1 MFIRVGVVGNDTG
14 WQILLRQEGIPYSQV
29 KNQKFSD
36 DFSVIVVGDD
46 VDPASITVIKEYLRA
61 GGAVLCSGKVYS
73 QLSGVKCQK
82 RYVKYLTETPNQH
95 FSGTGL
101 IDLGLMCDIPIG
113 ANTLKTDRDEFAMYQ
128 GKWENGE
135 IIVFPFDVTRII
147 TDDRQSTKTFY
158 INHKRMPF
166 ERVSHISRAG
176 IRKLVHRSL
185 ELLHHRRGVPYIHQW
200 YFPKDLRSICSFR
213 IDTDYGTESEIKDLF
228 NLVQKYKIFPTWFL
242 DVKNQESHIS
252 LFGQMKEHEIGLHCY
267 EHVAYGDHE
276 RNKQNIEKG
285 LSVLERHGLRA
296 KGYAAPYGSWNDEI
310 AHAIEE
316 RGFEYSSEF
325 SYDYD
330 NLPSYPVLNGKE
342 LKTLQLP
349 IHPISIGS
357 LRRLGLKENDI
368 ITYFCDVIERK
379 LDEQEPLVFY
389 HHPKDNQLHALEKV
403 FDFISQHHIQ
413 SFRMMDYASWW
424 KTRDDVG
431 PSIELKDL
439 RLNITAKALHDDCWF
454 HLSKNDGIESF
465 VPMRPTIDLRTVHWV
480 KYSNRRYL
488 PEDYD
493 RIRRFNPWIPMIRLQ
508 DRIFN
513 FYKSHFS
520 TL

>member
-29 KNQKFSD
+29 KHPKFSD
-36 DFSVIVVGDD
+36 EFSVIVVSDD
-46 VDPASITVIKEYLRA
+46 IDPAYKTVVKEYLKA
-61 GGAVLCSGKVYS
+61 GGAVICSGKVYS

-82 RYVKYLTETPNQH
+82 RYVKYLIETSDKY
-95 FSGTGL
+95 FAGTGL
-101 IDLGLMCDIPIG
+101 IDLGLMGDIPIG
-113 ANTLKTDRDEFAMYQ
+113 ANTLKTDRDEFAIYQ

-135 IIVFPFDVTRII
+135 IIVFPFDANRII
-147 TDDRQSTKTFY
+147 TDDRQSTKSFY
-158 INHKRMPF
+158 INHGRMPF
-166 ERVSHISRAG
+166 ERVSHISRGG

-213 IDTDYGTESEIKDLF
+213 IDTDYGTEDEIKELF

-242 DVKNQESHIS
+242 DVKNQENHIS
-252 LFGQMKEHEIGLHCY
+252 LFSRMKEHEIGLHCY
-267 EHVAYGDHE
+267 EHVVYGDRE

-285 LSVLERHGLRA
+285 FSVLKRHGLRA
-296 KGYAAPYGSWNDEI
+296 KGYAAPYGSWNNKI
-310 AHAIEE
+310 THAIEE
-316 RGFEYSSEF
+316 CGFEYSSEF

-330 NLPSYPVLNGKE
+330 NLPSYPVLDGKE

-357 LRRLGLKENDI
+357 LRRLGLRENDI
-368 ITYFCDVIERK
+368 IMYFRDVIERK

-403 FDFISQHHIQ
+403 FDLINQYHIQ

-424 KTRDDVG
+424 KKRNEVG
-431 PSIELKDL
+431 LSIEFVDSQLS
-439 RLNITAKALHDDCWF
+439 IAAKSPHDDCWL
-454 HLSKNDGIESF
+454 HMSKEDGTESF
-465 VPMRPTIDLRTVHWV
+465 IPVQVAIDLRAVRWV
-480 KYSNRRYL
+480 KCTNRRPL
-488 PEDYD
+488 PEDYT
-493 RIRRFNPWIPMIRLQ
+493 RIRRFNPWTPMIRLQ